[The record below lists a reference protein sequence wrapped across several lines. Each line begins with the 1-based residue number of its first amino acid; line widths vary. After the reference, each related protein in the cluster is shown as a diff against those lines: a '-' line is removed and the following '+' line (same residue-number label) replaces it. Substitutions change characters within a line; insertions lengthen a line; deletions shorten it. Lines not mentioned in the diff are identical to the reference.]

1 MDLINTDLMIALN
14 LAVPAAIIYFIWR
27 QIKSFNEQRDAM
39 VQQLTR
45 KINNLE
51 EKLDELLIRSSEKQQ

>member
-51 EKLDELLIRSSEKQQ
+51 EKLDELLIRSSDKQQ

>member
-51 EKLDELLIRSSEKQQ
+51 EKVDELLLRDGGKEQ